1 MIPPALAAPS
11 STAQSAATV
20 YVVQALSQGDV
31 KLSVDD
37 HSPVRVLG
45 ANDVLRPIRLTAGR
59 HVMRF
64 SGKSRNWT
72 LNATVDV
79 RAGASEDVVI
89 HRPADA
95 AGDPV
100 VTTYVNDLSPIGAG
114 KGRVVVA
121 HTAVVPPADIL
132 VDGNV
137 VFANIANGEFASAD
151 VPAGDLNV
159 SVVPTGKSSPVLL
172 GPLNLTVEAA
182 VLTRVFAVGEPSNGS
197 MNVIVQQLPL
207 RAKGSGA
214 PTALPL
220 GSAGLVSD
228 WNVETTQRPPAATGG
243 GDTAAL
249 AGGALVAG
257 ASVLLVIGRLRRT
270 PRAHRASR

>member
-1 MIPPALAAPS
+1 M
-11 STAQSAATV
+11 
-20 YVVQALSQGDV
+20 
-31 KLSVDD
+31 
-37 HSPVRVLG
+37 
-45 ANDVLRPIRLTAGR
+45 
-59 HVMRF
+59 
-64 SGKSRNWT
+64 
-72 LNATVDV
+72 
-79 RAGASEDVVI
+79 
-89 HRPADA
+89 
-95 AGDPV
+95 
-100 VTTYVNDLSPIGAG
+100 
-114 KGRVVVA
+114 
-121 HTAVVPPADIL
+121 VPPADIL

-172 GPLNLTVEAA
+172 GPLTLTVEPA

-207 RAKGSGA
+207 RTKGSGA

-220 GSAGLVSD
+220 GGAGLVSD

-249 AGGALVAG
+249 AGGALVVG
-257 ASVLLVIGRLRRT
+257 ASVLLVIGRLRRA